1 MPDTLTLPSPADF
14 HVHLRAAPQTAL
26 LAPHVL
32 AGGMHLAYVMPNLS
46 PPLTLPQ
53 HTVAY
58 LAHLRAL
65 APEIDIR
72 GTLFLSPALT
82 PQLIREAAQAGIA
95 GVKSYPRGVTTGSEG
110 GIESYEVYYDV
121 FEAMQQHGLV
131 LNLHGEV
138 PSDASKNISVL
149 TAEATFLRHLVA
161 LHARFPRLR
170 IVLEHATTRAAVE
183 CVKALGDT
191 VGCTITPHHLDL
203 TVDDWAGRPVNFCKP
218 VAKHPDD
225 REALR
230 DVIRSGHP
238 RFFLGSD
245 SAPHPLAA
253 KLPSAVSHGA
263 SALAAHACAA
273 GIYTSPILLPL
284 CATLLESFGALEQLA
299 GYVST
304 HGRAFYGMPAPQG
317 KDVTLVRR
325 KSTVPMSYVLEQHQH
340 LPQGAPEKCEV
351 VPFWAG
357 RELEWSLEP

>member
-65 APEIDIR
+65 APEVDIR

-121 FEAMQQHGLV
+121 FDAMQQHGLV

-138 PSDASKNISVL
+138 PSDASKVSSV
-149 TAEATFLRHLVA
+149 
-161 LHARFPRLR
+161 
-170 IVLEHATTRAAVE
+170 
-183 CVKALGDT
+183 C
-191 VGCTITPHHLDL
+191 
-203 TVDDWAGRPVNFCKP
+203 
-218 VAKHPDD
+218 
-225 REALR
+225 
-230 DVIRSGHP
+230 
-238 RFFLGSD
+238 GSLC
-245 SAPHPLAA
+245 P
-253 KLPSAVSHGA
+253 PSS
-263 SALAAHACAA
+263 
-273 GIYTSPILLPL
+273 
-284 CATLLESFGALEQLA
+284 
-299 GYVST
+299 
-304 HGRAFYGMPAPQG
+304 R
-317 KDVTLVRR
+317 
-325 KSTVPMSYVLEQHQH
+325 
-340 LPQGAPEKCEV
+340 
-351 VPFWAG
+351 
-357 RELEWSLEP
+357 